1 MKNKTFT
8 SPEGF
13 LLTLAVT
20 LFAAFPA
27 RAEQTA
33 AAPMPDQDVLRI
45 SRQIQKEVVTLPNY
59 GLFDDVRF
67 SIKGR
72 EVVLWG
78 SVSRPT
84 LKSSAEQVIKRIEGV
99 EKVTNQLE
107 VQPLSRF
114 DDEIRARVYVA
125 IYGNGALSRY
135 NPNRGTPL
143 FQSRISAVTGI
154 TNDPP
159 LGFHPVHII
168 VKNGNVTLEGVL
180 DSVGDRTIAEL
191 QANRVPNVFKVTN
204 NIQVANQ
211 EVMSDMGSKAK
222 KSK

>member
-1 MKNKTFT
+1 MENNAFNPRAGVRLGLLGLALTT
-8 SPEGF
+8 LLAAQPGTGSPMTDE
-13 LLTLAVT
+13 
-20 LFAAFPA
+20 
-27 RAEQTA
+27 E
-33 AAPMPDQDVLRI
+33 VLRI
-45 SRQIQKEVVTLPNY
+45 SRQIQKEVVTLSNY
-59 GLFDDVRF
+59 GLFDDIRF

-72 EVVLWG
+72 EVILWG

-84 LKSSAEQVIKRIEGV
+84 LKSSVEQVTKRIEGV

-125 IYGNGALSRY
+125 IYGHPALERY

-143 FQSRISAVTGI
+143 FRSRISVVTGI

-159 LGFHPVHII
+159 IGFHPVHII
-168 VKNGNVTLEGVL
+168 VKNGNVTLEGVM
-180 DSVGDRTIAEL
+180 DSVGDRSIAEL

-211 EVMSDMGSKAK
+211 ERMSDMSTKAK

>member
-1 MKNKTFT
+1 MKNKTLRST
-8 SPEGF
+8 CALAAG
-13 LLTLAVT
+13 LAATAILTV
-20 LFAAFPA
+20 FPA
-27 RAEQTA
+27 AGQTGS
-33 AAPMPDQDVLRI
+33 APMPDQEILRI
-45 SRQIQKEVVTLPNY
+45 SRQIQKEVVTLSNY

-72 EVVLWG
+72 EVILWG

-84 LKSSAEQVIKRIEGV
+84 LKPSVEQVVKRVEGV

-107 VQPLSRF
+107 VQPLSRL

-125 IYGNGALSRY
+125 IYGHPSLERY

-143 FQSRISAVTGI
+143 FRSRISVVTGI

-159 LGFHPVHII
+159 VGFHPIHII
-168 VKNGNVTLEGVL
+168 VKNGNVTLEGVV
-180 DSVGDRTIAEL
+180 DTVGDRTIAEL
-191 QANRVPNVFKVTN
+191 RTNSVPNVFKVTN

-211 EVMSDMGSKAK
+211 ERMSDMTSKTK

>member
-1 MKNKTFT
+1 MKNKPFII
-8 SPEGF
+8 PAG
-13 LLTLAVT
+13 LWMALAATLSLPAA
-20 LFAAFPA
+20 FAA
-27 RAEQTA
+27 EQSATP
-33 AAPMPDQDVLRI
+33 PMPEQEILRI
-45 SRQIQKEVVTLPNY
+45 SRLIQKEVMTLSNY

-72 EVVLWG
+72 EVTLWG

-84 LKSSAEQVIKRIEGV
+84 LKSSVEQVVKRVEGV

-114 DDEIRARVYVA
+114 DDEIRTRVYVA
-125 IYGNGALSRY
+125 IYGHPSLERY

-143 FQSRISAVTGI
+143 FRSRISAFTGI

-159 LGFHPVHII
+159 IGYHPIHII
-168 VKNGNVTLEGVL
+168 VKNGNVTLEGVV
-180 DSVGDRTIAEL
+180 DTIGDRTIAEL
-191 QANRVPNVFKVTN
+191 RTNSVPNVFKVTN

-211 EVMSDMGSKAK
+211 ERMSDMDSKAK